1 MGGTG
6 LFCDAVE
13 EYDRR
18 LLGVYQGKIESTDF
32 LEIQKRYSAVGAD
45 IDRSFA
51 SRFRRSQKKKR
62 RDWRGNEA
70 RSRMWIVGVRILSNK
85 HAGNAGT
92 QAA

>member
-32 LEIQKRYSAVGAD
+32 LEIQKRHSAVGAD

-51 SRFRRSQKKKR
+51 SRFRRSQKKEGTGEETR
-62 RDWRGNEA
+62 RDRECG
-70 RSRMWIVGVRILSNK
+70 LS
-85 HAGNAGT
+85 ASGS
-92 QAA
+92 